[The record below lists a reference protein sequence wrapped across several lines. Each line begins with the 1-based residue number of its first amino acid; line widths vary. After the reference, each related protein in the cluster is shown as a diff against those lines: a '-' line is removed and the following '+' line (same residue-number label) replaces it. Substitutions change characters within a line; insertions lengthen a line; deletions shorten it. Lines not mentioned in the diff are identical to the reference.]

1 MCGIIGAFN
10 FNKNKETVN
19 ENVLNILQDQI
30 QRGKEGFGVTMIGKN
45 NKVETM
51 RATIP
56 AKAILDLY
64 MNKAKMIVMHHRMP
78 TSSENK
84 ISQTHP
90 IEVDNNLLKYKYLVV
105 HNGVVRNCDKLKKEH
120 EAKGYKYTT
129 VRIRQWYSK
138 EEEEYN
144 DSEALAIE
152 AACYIEKQTKGLKIE
167 GSVAFIAIQIEKETN
182 IAKQIFFGRNDS
194 NPLKLSASR
203 NKIRLSSEGEGDNI
217 KESILYNFKLKDFKI
232 HKRKLEFI
240 EAPKE
245 FLPDVKTSFHSNNSV
260 IDTREDPFAAD
271 GFTHYN
277 SDIEEDADDKLAE
290 AIDDNVTMVDELIAS
305 YFSVLSREE
314 LLLKEDI
321 DMLYRDTAKQVLIML
336 REAKGKAFDTL
347 GDHLYENTQDRTE
360 AEEAKAVKLEEE
372 SAIELEGE
380 KLHAK

>member
-19 ENVLNILQDQI
+19 EDVLNILQDQI
-30 QRGKEGFGVTMIGKN
+30 QRGKEGFGVTMIGKD

-90 IEVDNNLLKYKYLVV
+90 IEVDNNLLKHKYLVV

-120 EAKGYKYTT
+120 EAEGYKYTT
-129 VRIRQWYSK
+129 VRTRQWYSK

-152 AACYIEKQTKGLKIE
+152 AAYYIEKQTKGLKIE

-203 NKIRLSSEGEGDNI
+203 SKIRLSSEGEGDNI
-217 KESILYNFKLKDFKI
+217 KAFTLYNFKLKDFKI

-245 FLPDVKTSFHSNNSV
+245 FLPDVKTNFHSNNSV
-260 IDTREDPFAAD
+260 IDAREDPFEAD
-271 GFTHYN
+271 DFTHYN
-277 SDIEEDADDKLAE
+277 SDMPEDANDKLEE
-290 AIDDNVTMVDELIAS
+290 ALDQHVITVDELIAN
-305 YFSVLSREE
+305 YFTVLSREE
-314 LLLKEDI
+314 TLLSEDT
-321 DMLYRDTAKQVLIML
+321 DTLYRDTAKQILIEL
-336 REAKGKAFDTL
+336 RKAKDKAFDIF
-347 GDHLYENTQDRTE
+347 GEHLCENPDVEPR
-360 AEEAKAVKLEEE
+360 EEITRDVEPEET
-372 SAIELEGE
+372 AIELEGE